1 VTSNAVLLDSAV
13 ALYAFGGPSSY
24 KASCAEVMRRVATD
38 RLEAYASV
46 EMVQEFVH
54 HRLRRTGDHS
64 MAAADGHDLV
74 AMIKLLDFDAAVLE
88 LSLDLIGRLGKVRG
102 RDAVHAATALLYGIG
117 TIISPDPAF
126 DGIGGIVRADPHTV
140 AASSESR

>member
-13 ALYAFGGPSSY
+13 ALYAFGGHSSY
-24 KASCAEVMRRVATD
+24 KASCAEVMRRIAED
-38 RLEAYASV
+38 ELEAYGSV

-54 HRLRRTGDHS
+54 HRLRRTGDHIG
-64 MAAADGHDLV
+64 AVADGHDLA
-74 AMIKLLDFDAAVLE
+74 AMIKLLDFDPAVLE
-88 LSLDLIGRLGKVRG
+88 LALDLIGRIRTVRG

-126 DGIGGIVRADPHTV
+126 DGIGGIVRADPRAV
-140 AASSESR
+140 AASSDL